1 MADFPEP
8 MLAGSL
14 SLAGLAPVVLA
25 QGVTFEPSAS
35 VINSGFKVAN
45 KSLTAYQYTHTYTI
59 PQLQLNVSTAV
70 GYVPAGVTVV
80 AFSIRS
86 DDLDSG
92 GSALRQ
98 SLVLGSTSL
107 VTEITVGSNGTN
119 GFYPCVPTA
128 TTGPTALYQKVT
140 TAATTAATGDVNIT
154 AYYYST

>member
-1 MADFPEP
+1 MPTISPGVGA
-8 MLAGSL
+8 LVVAGKATS
-14 SLAGLAPVVLA
+14 PLA

-45 KSLTAYQYTHTYTI
+45 KSLTAYQFTHTYTI
-59 PQLQLNVSTAV
+59 PELQKNVSTAV

-80 AFSIRS
+80 AFSVRS

-98 SLVLGSTSL
+98 SLILGSTSL
-107 VTEITVGSNGTN
+107 VTGIATGSNGSN

-128 TTGPTALYQKVT
+128 ITVPTALYQKVT

>member
-14 SLAGLAPVVLA
+14 SLAGKIPVILA

-45 KSLTAYQYTHTYTI
+45 KSLTAYQYTHVYTI

-80 AFSIRS
+80 AFSVRS

-98 SLVLGSTSL
+98 SLILGSTSL
-107 VTEITVGSNGTN
+107 VTGIANGSDGTN

-128 TTGPTALYQKVT
+128 VSVPTALYQKVT
-140 TAATTAATGDVNIT
+140 TAATTAATGTVNVT
-154 AYYYST
+154 AFYYST